1 MGEFTRR
8 DFVKISAAGATA
20 SALGALNAAPAD
32 AQTRGAAERGLHV
45 PRPTGDQKYDLLIQ
59 GGEVIDPG
67 QSLRGKRDIAIF
79 HGRISAVEAQIPA
92 DKAKAVIAAAGKL
105 VLPGLVDMH
114 AHVYPQATAAGLP
127 PDELV
132 PFAATTT
139 YVDAGTAGA
148 SNFSGFHHWVINQ
161 NRTRI
166 FAFLNI
172 SSIGLAGV
180 PIGELLNIDYADVE
194 LAAKT
199 LAENAGLLLGI
210 KVRESDIKN
219 NRGLNIV
226 GDNGLEP
233 LRRAIKAAEMS
244 GVPGARVMCHIG
256 GAPGKLS
263 DLLDLL
269 RPGDVLTHSYSGA
282 GNNVVDTNGKLV
294 PGALEAKKRGVHI
307 DVGHGG
313 SSFNFRIA
321 EAAIKQGLTP
331 DSISSD
337 VWTASVNTPGMP
349 FLPWVMSKFLA
360 LGLPL
365 EKVVELATV
374 APAKVIGRVPG
385 LGTLQPGAPADISIV
400 ELVEGSVKLVDTQ
413 KNEITGK
420 AYLKPFETVRA
431 GVPFGRPYPLP
442 FSVPA

>member
-20 SALGALNAAPAD
+20 SALGALESAPAG
-32 AQTRGAAERGLHV
+32 AQPRGTGAGLHV
-45 PRPTGDQKYDLLIQ
+45 PRPAADQKYDLLVQ
-59 GGEVIDPG
+59 GGEVIDPSQG
-67 QSLRGKRDIAIF
+67 LRGKRDVAIF
-79 HGRISAVEAQIPA
+79 HGRISAIEAQIPA

-105 VLPGLVDMH
+105 VLPGLVDLH
-114 AHVYPQATAAGLP
+114 VHVYPQGTAAGLP

-148 SNFSGFHHWVINQ
+148 NNFSGFHHWVINQ

-172 SSIGLAGV
+172 SNIGLAGV

-194 LAAKT
+194 LAAKI

-210 KVRESDIKN
+210 KVRESDLKN
-219 NRGLNIV
+219 NRALNVV

-244 GVPGARVMCHIG
+244 GVPGAKVMCHIG

-294 PGALEAKKRGVHI
+294 PAALEAKKRGVHI

-313 SSFNFRIA
+313 GSFNFRIA
-321 EAAIKQGLTP
+321 EAAIKQGLAP

-360 LGLPL
+360 LGLSL
-365 EKVVELATV
+365 EKVVELSTV
-374 APAKVIGRVPG
+374 APAKLIGRVPG
-385 LGTLQPGAPADISIV
+385 LGTLQPGAPADISVV
-400 ELVEGSVKLVDTQ
+400 ELVEGPVKLVDTQ
-413 KNEITGK
+413 KNEVTGK

>member
-20 SALGALNAAPAD
+20 SALGAVNVAPAA
-32 AQTRGAAERGLHV
+32 AQTRGADERGLHV
-45 PRPTGDQKYDLLIQ
+45 PRPAPEQKYDLLVQ
-59 GGEVIDPG
+59 GGEVLDPG
-67 QSLRGKRDIAIF
+67 QGLRGKRDLAIF

-92 DKAKAVIAAAGKL
+92 DKAKAVIAATGKL
-105 VLPGLVDMH
+105 VLPGLVDLH
-114 AHVYPQATAAGLP
+114 VHVYPQATAAGLP

-132 PFAATTT
+132 PFTATTT
-139 YVDAGTAGA
+139 YVDAGTSGA
-148 SNFSGFHHWVINQ
+148 NNFSGFHHWVINQ

-172 SSIGLAGV
+172 SNMGLAGAPV
-180 PIGELLNIDYADVE
+180 GELLNIDYADVE
-194 LAAKT
+194 LAAKI

-210 KVRESDIKN
+210 KVRESDLKN
-219 NRGLNIV
+219 NRMLNIV

-233 LRRAIKAAEMS
+233 LRRAVKAAEMS
-244 GVPGARVMCHIG
+244 GVRGARVMCHIG

-263 DLLDLL
+263 DLLNLL
-269 RPGDVLTHSYSGA
+269 RPGDVLTHSYSGV
-282 GNNVVDTNGKLV
+282 GNNVVDTNGKLL
-294 PGALEAKKRGVHI
+294 PAALEAKKRGVHI

-313 SSFNFRIA
+313 
-321 EAAIKQGLTP
+321 
-331 DSISSD
+331 
-337 VWTASVNTPGMP
+337 
-349 FLPWVMSKFLA
+349 VMSKFLA

-365 EKVVELATV
+365 EKVVELATA
-374 APAKVIGRVPG
+374 APAKFIGRVPG
-385 LGTLQPGAPADISIV
+385 LGTLQPGAPADISIL
-400 ELVEGSVKLVDTQ
+400 ELVEGPIKLVDTQ

>member
-20 SALGALNAAPAD
+20 SALGALESAPAG
-32 AQTRGAAERGLHV
+32 AQPRGTGAGLHV
-45 PRPTGDQKYDLLIQ
+45 PRPAADQKYDLLVQ
-59 GGEVIDPG
+59 GGEVIDPSQG
-67 QSLRGKRDIAIF
+67 LRGKRDVAIF
-79 HGRISAVEAQIPA
+79 HGRISAIEAQIPA

-105 VLPGLVDMH
+105 VLPGLVDLH
-114 AHVYPQATAAGLP
+114 VHVYPQGTAAGLP

-148 SNFSGFHHWVINQ
+148 NNFSGFHHWVINQ

-172 SSIGLAGV
+172 SNIGLAGV

-194 LAAKT
+194 LAAKI

-210 KVRESDIKN
+210 KVRESDLKN
-219 NRGLNIV
+219 NRALNVV

-244 GVPGARVMCHIG
+244 GVPGAKVMCHIG

-294 PGALEAKKRGVHI
+294 PAALEAKKRGVHI

-313 SSFNFRIA
+313 GSFNFRIA

-360 LGLPL
+360 LGLSL
-365 EKVVELATV
+365 EKVVELSTV
-374 APAKVIGRVPG
+374 APAKLIGRVPG
-385 LGTLQPGAPADISIV
+385 LGTLQPGAPADISVV
-400 ELVEGSVKLVDTQ
+400 ELVEGPVKLVDTQ
-413 KNEITGK
+413 KNEVTGK

>member
-1 MGEFTRR
+1 M
-8 DFVKISAAGATA
+8 
-20 SALGALNAAPAD
+20 
-32 AQTRGAAERGLHV
+32 
-45 PRPTGDQKYDLLIQ
+45 
-59 GGEVIDPG
+59 
-67 QSLRGKRDIAIF
+67 
-79 HGRISAVEAQIPA
+79 EAQIPA
-92 DKAKAVIAAAGKL
+92 DKAKAVIAATGKL
-105 VLPGLVDMH
+105 VLPGLVDLH
-114 AHVYPQATAAGLP
+114 VHVYPQATAAGLP

-132 PFAATTT
+132 PFTATTT
-139 YVDAGTAGA
+139 YVDAGTSGA
-148 SNFSGFHHWVINQ
+148 NNFSGFHHWVINQ

-172 SSIGLAGV
+172 SNMGLAGAPV
-180 PIGELLNIDYADVE
+180 GELLNIDYADVE
-194 LAAKT
+194 LAAKI

-210 KVRESDIKN
+210 KVRESDLKN
-219 NRGLNIV
+219 NRMLNIV

-233 LRRAIKAAEMS
+233 LRRAVKAAEMS
-244 GVPGARVMCHIG
+244 GVRGARVMCHIG

-263 DLLDLL
+263 DLLNLL
-269 RPGDVLTHSYSGA
+269 RPGDVLTHSYSGV
-282 GNNVVDTNGKLV
+282 GNNVVDTNGKLL
-294 PGALEAKKRGVHI
+294 PAALEAKKRGVHI

-313 SSFNFRIA
+313 GSFNFRIA
-321 EAAIKQGLTP
+321 EAAIQQGLVP

-365 EKVVELATV
+365 EKVVELATA
-374 APAKVIGRVPG
+374 APAKFIGRVPG
-385 LGTLQPGAPADISIV
+385 LGTLQPGAPADISIL
-400 ELVEGSVKLVDTQ
+400 ELVEGPIKLVDTQ